1 MNVKT
6 QIKFISA
13 QTFKQNL
20 NNNGVQSLYRP
31 IMILDSGIPES
42 TSFWTKS
49 FNFAAEASTDDKIS
63 GTMGEIC
70 CLSYQTVVSWR
81 ALGV

>member
-1 MNVKT
+1 MWNAIPPPMENPPSKHQSHIMNVKT

-13 QTFKQNL
+13 HAFKHNL

-42 TSFWTKS
+42 TSF
-49 FNFAAEASTDDKIS
+49 
-63 GTMGEIC
+63 
-70 CLSYQTVVSWR
+70 
-81 ALGV
+81 

>member
-1 MNVKT
+1 MWKLKSNSSLLKH
-6 QIKFISA
+6 
-13 QTFKQNL
+13 L

-70 CLSYQTVVSWR
+70 CLSYQTVVSWQ